1 MPVYFDEE
9 NRIFNLSTPGTSY
22 IFGLWEGKVPVHIY
36 YGKKIDSTFSVG
48 DVFIRRVR
56 AFSAKC
62 DDIPE
67 NDLPLEYPTFGSSDM
82 RVPAFHAIYSDG
94 SCVSKLFYKSHK
106 IIGGK
111 PSLKGLPGCYTENE
125 NEADTLLLTLY
136 DKLKNLEV
144 TLQYTVY
151 NDRDIITRSVNIK
164 NNSADNV
171 KIMRAMS
178 MSMDI
183 MSGGEFDFVHLAG
196 AWARERHIQR
206 RPVLSGGQYIDSK
219 RGSSSHHHNPFLC
232 LARKNTD
239 ENTGDAFGFALCY
252 SGNFVAGAELNSEE
266 LLRTY
271 MGINDFNFCWNLGEN
286 EEFQTPEAVMTYSD
300 CGFGKMS
307 GNFHSLIRKRLCRG
321 KFRDSV
327 RPVLIN
333 NWEATYFDF
342 DERKILDIAKTAK
355 DVGVELMVLD
365 DGWFGKRN
373 DDTSSLGDW
382 YVNKDK
388 LPDGISALA
397 KKVNKLGMQF
407 GLWFE
412 PEMISPDSDLYRAHP
427 DWAVGIEG
435 RTKSLGRSQLVLD
448 LTREDVCNYIIDF
461 MTKALSEAPI
471 SYIKWD
477 MNRNITEPG
486 SLKLEPEK
494 QQEFYHRYI
503 LGLYN
508 ILETLT
514 HRFPDVLF
522 EGCSGGGGRFD
533 LGMLYYFPQIW
544 TSDDTDAVERMY
556 IQYGT
561 SLCYPTGTM
570 GAHVSAVPNH
580 QVQRVTSIKTRG
592 DIAFAGRFGY
602 ELDLATLTTEEL
614 DIVSKQIK
622 DYKKWGQ
629 IIHNADLY
637 RLKSPF
643 DSNNFAFEFVSED
656 KNTVI
661 VIYASVMGKPNPAY
675 DILRFKGLEKNT
687 GYRDIESGKIYGSDV
702 LENIGIP
709 MRNYGDFTSQVMIFE
724 KIV

>member
-1 MPVYFDEE
+1 MPIYFDEK
-9 NRIFNLSTPGTSY
+9 NKIFNLSTPNTSY
-22 IFGLWEGKVPVHIY
+22 IFCLWEGVVPVHLY
-36 YGKKIDSTFSVG
+36 YGKKIESSFETSDILVRRPRSFSPVCG
-48 DVFIRRVR
+48 G
-56 AFSAKC
+56 
-62 DDIPE
+62 IPL
-67 NDLPLEYPTFGSSDM
+67 NDLPMEYPCFGSGDM
-82 RVPAFHAIYSDG
+82 RVPALHAVYSDG
-94 SCVSKLFYKSHK
+94 SCVTRLLYKSHS
-106 IIGGK
+106 IVLGK
-111 PSLKGLPGCYTENE
+111 PKLNGLPSCYTENDS
-125 NEADTLLLTLY
+125 EAETLFLVLY
-136 DKLKNLEV
+136 DELKSLEV
-144 TLQYTVY
+144 TLIYTVY
-151 NDRDIITRSVNIK
+151 NQRNIITRSVKIK
-164 NNSADNV
+164 NNSADTV
-171 KIMRAMS
+171 KITRAMS
-178 MSMDI
+178 MSTDI
-183 MSGGEFDFVHLAG
+183 AGGADFDFVHLHG
-196 AWARERHIQR
+196 AWAKERHIQR
-206 RPVLSGGQYIDSK
+206 CPVLNGSQYIDSK

-232 LARKNTD
+232 LAGKNTT
-239 ENTGDAFGFALCY
+239 ENIGDAFGFALFY
-252 SGNFVAGAELNSEE
+252 SGNFVAGTDLNSEDV
-266 LLRTY
+266 LRVY
-271 MGINDFNFCWNLGEN
+271 MGINDFNFCWNLESKS
-286 EEFQTPEAVMTYSD
+286 EFQTPEVVMTYSHE
-300 CGFGKMS
+300 GFGGMS
-307 GNFHSLIRKRLCRG
+307 RELHSLIRQRVCRG
-321 KFRDSV
+321 KFRDIA

-342 DERKILDIAKTAK
+342 DEEKILNIAKTAK
-355 DVGVELMVLD
+355 ELGVELMVLD
-365 DGWFGKRN
+365 DGWFGNRN

-382 YVNKDK
+382 YVNTQK
-388 LPDGISALA
+388 LPNGIPDLA
-397 KKVNKLGMQF
+397 KKINDMGMQF

-412 PEMISPDSDLYRAHP
+412 PEMVSPNSDLYRKHP

-435 RTKSLGRSQLVLD
+435 RAPSLGRNQLILD
-448 LTREDVCNYIIDF
+448 LSRDDVCNYIIDF
-461 MTKALSEAPI
+461 MTKILLEAPI
-471 SYIKWD
+471 SYVKWD
-477 MNRNITEPG
+477 MNRNISEPG
-486 SLKLEPEK
+486 SFKLEPQK

-503 LGLYN
+503 LGLYKV
-508 ILETLT
+508 LETLT
-514 HRFPDVLF
+514 QKFPNVLF

-533 LGMLYYFPQIW
+533 LAMLSYFPQIW
-544 TSDDTDAVERMY
+544 TSDNTDAVERMY

-643 DSNNFAFEFVSED
+643 DSNNFAFEFVSAD

-687 GYRDIESGKIYGSDV
+687 GYRDVESGKIYGSDV